1 MDAFSLIHTFAILA
15 ILQLTLLML
24 TFLLLS
30 SRTLKIMSIRGS
42 NTTKPMKTTHKI
54 ASWLT
59 LEQLES
65 LSAAEMQYMNE
76 YGLTNVVN
84 RYKSFLVDSDIEG
97 FWNSL
102 HTQRGTCPT
111 FVQTQHFRTYLTILT
126 VLDGAGEDLITF
138 YFQQHLREYVAW
150 HNESA
155 TADHDAPST
164 IAKLISIF
172 VED

>member
-1 MDAFSLIHTFAILA
+1 MNAFSLTQIFVTLA
-15 ILQLTLLML
+15 ILQMMSLML
-24 TFLLLS
+24 TILIVS
-30 SRTLKIMSIRGS
+30 SRMMRITQIRGS
-42 NTTKPMKTTHKI
+42 KSTEVMKTTHKI

-84 RYKSFLVDSDIEG
+84 RYKSFLVDADIEG

-138 YFQQHLREYVAW
+138 YFKQHLREYVAW
-150 HNESA
+150 HNDSA
-155 TADHDAPST
+155 TTDHDAPST

-172 VED
+172 IED